1 MHGRPCGATMV
12 SAMINTRDIELA
24 VGRAYA
30 AAYPWFLKVSHPPG
44 AGLHDVCGLWYGYVA
59 ANEARFVP
67 AETAPPG

>member
-1 MHGRPCGATMV
+1 MHGRTCGATML
-12 SAMINTRDIELA
+12 SAMITTRDIELA

-44 AGLHDVCGLWYGYVA
+44 SGLHDVCGLWHGYVA

-67 AETAPPG
+67 TETTPRG